1 MTPTSG
7 AAATLRGQVAILSPH
22 LDDAVYS
29 LGAAIAESVRRGAQI
44 SLVTVFAG
52 DPKSSRPA
60 SPWDRPLGFRTAAEA
75 ARVRRDED
83 RRACA
88 LVGASPVWLPFDD
101 EHGTPPEEDELL
113 SSIDRAVGE
122 PDLLLVPGYP
132 LSHRDHLRLTQT
144 VLERRPAGRLALYA
158 EEPYAAVEGTPPRLP
173 DELSTLVEGEL
184 EWCALEAGASARLRK
199 ARAWRA
205 YRSQFRHFGY
215 RSLVTVMRYEA
226 RHGGELTAFL

>member
-1 MTPTSG
+1 VTPASD
-7 AAATLRGQVAILSPH
+7 AAATLRGKVAILSPH

-29 LGAAIAESVRRGAQI
+29 LGAAISASARAGAQI

-52 DPKSSRPA
+52 DPESSRPA

-75 ARVRRDED
+75 AGARRDED

-101 EHGTPPEEDELL
+101 EHGTPPEGNELR
-113 SSIDRAVGE
+113 SSIEQAIGE

-132 LSHRDHLRLTQT
+132 LGHPDHMRLAQT
-144 VLERRPAGRLALYA
+144 VLERRPAARLALYA
-158 EEPYAAVEGTPPRLP
+158 EQPYAAVEGAPPSLP
-173 DELSTLVEGEL
+173 VELSALVPGEP
-184 EWCALEAGASARLRK
+184 EWRALEAGAAARLRK

>member
-29 LGAAIAESVRRGAQI
+29 LGAAIGDGVRRGAQI
-44 SLVTVFAG
+44 SLVTVFGG
-52 DPKSSRPA
+52 DPESTRPA
-60 SPWDRPLGFRTAAEA
+60 SPWDRRLGFRTAGEA
-75 ARVRRDED
+75 AGTRRAED

-101 EHGTPPEEDELL
+101 EHGTPPEDDELR
-113 SSIDRAVGE
+113 SSIEQAIRE

-132 LSHRDHLRLTQT
+132 LGHPDHVRLTQT
-144 VLERRPAGRLALYA
+144 VLEWRPAAPLALYA
-158 EEPYAAVEGTPPRLP
+158 EQPYAAVEGAPPSLP
-173 DELSTLVEGEL
+173 VELSGLVPGEP
-184 EWCALEAGASARLRK
+184 EWLALEAGAAARLRK